1 MLCLRKSDFKLKL
14 LVALDE
20 KEKSFRPLRCFHCW
34 RDQQDS
40 RYDKRSR
47 LGFATGDDGDSLART
62 GSADVRARFVS
73 PMITLNINGPCGNAF
88 VVVLNKVLTNVVE
101 GFRVDIQR
109 QLSFEF

>member
-1 MLCLRKSDFKLKL
+1 MLCPRKSDFKLKL

-20 KEKSFRPLRCFHCW
+20 KEKSFRPLRY
-34 RDQQDS
+34 S

-88 VVVLNKVLTNVVE
+88 VAVLNEVLTNVVE